1 MVSTGEREEGMGEN
15 GRKKCVVAA
24 CEKLFCL
31 FLEGGKILDEVADF
45 ALGENLTHRG
55 YGG

>member
-1 MVSTGEREEGMGEN
+1 MGGN